1 MSAVAVISPK
11 IISEAKAGKFMR
23 LIRSFLMLCLLS
35 VQAAIA
41 QSPAPWPPEARQFRL
56 HMIGNS
62 HIDAPWLWPWTEA
75 AAVVDSTF
83 RSALDRLNENPHLKM
98 TTSSS
103 QFYEWVAQTDPA
115 MLAEIRQRVAEGRW
129 DLVGGWWVE
138 PDVNIPNGESLARQ
152 GLYGQQTLQR
162 LFGKIA
168 TVGYNPD
175 SFGHAGSVPQILK
188 LEGMEDYA
196 FERPGVNEK
205 QIPGNLF
212 WWQGIDGTR
221 ALTYR
226 IPISYTGS
234 ETSLEPKVRDV
245 VALLSPQPLR
255 DAMDFFGVGDHGGGP
270 TRANLASIAT
280 IQSEPGAPA
289 IFYSTPDQYFAEIR
303 RSHNIPIPV
312 LDGDLQI
319 HSVGCYTAESAMK
332 KGNRQAEAA
341 LVTGE
346 KLAEVGSIAW
356 GADYPKD
363 ELTAA
368 WKRLLLMQFHDSLA
382 GTSLPE
388 QYQIAREAQGRAM
401 DVGHQAMYLSALR
414 LAWQV
419 PAADP
424 LSTYLVVFNP
434 HAWSSTQNIAY
445 DLYADKGASYV
456 AEDDLGRIVPSQW
469 VQATTV
475 TGNRKR
481 IVAQVDLPAFGY
493 RQIRVRKASAPAE
506 STAPVPLKV
515 EANAMENA
523 HLRVTISP
531 DGTLAVF
538 DKDAG
543 HQVFRGGAT
552 GARAVVLNDTS
563 DTWSH
568 TVVAYTDEIGL
579 FKADNVKVMEAG
591 PLRARI
597 RVHSTYDGSAL
608 TTDWILYARSRVLEA
623 RVTLD
628 WHEHLK
634 MLKFSFPVNVQDPKA
649 TYEISYGA
657 IQRPTDGH
665 EYPGQ
670 RWIDVTGTFN
680 NQPYGL
686 AVINDAKY
694 GYSVDGSDMRISI
707 ARAAVFA
714 QHMPARLEPGVDYDW
729 QDQGVQ
735 TFRMILVPHSGSWQD
750 ANIVH
755 LAEEL
760 VAPPLVI
767 YQGIHPGT
775 RPQAASFLSIN
786 APDVVISA
794 IKRAEDGNDLIV
806 RLYESSGR
814 ATKATLNLAFLHRQW
829 TGQFDPYEIKTLRI
843 DPRTAKVAVVNILER

>member
-1 MSAVAVISPK
+1 MRSVTTLFAV
-11 IISEAKAGKFMR
+11 
-23 LIRSFLMLCLLS
+23 LLVGS
-35 VQAAIA
+35 HAAAA
-41 QSPAPWPPEARQFRL
+41 QNAAAWPPEARQFRL

-83 RSALDRLNENPHLKM
+83 RSALDRLNEDPKLTM

-103 QFYEWVAQTDPA
+103 QFYEWVAQSDPE
-115 MLAEIRQRVAEGRW
+115 MLAEIRKRVDEGRW
-129 DLVGGWWVE
+129 DLVGGWMIE

-152 GLYGQQTLQR
+152 GLYGQETLQR
-162 LFGKIA
+162 LFGKMA
-168 TVGYNPD
+168 FVGYNPD

-188 LEGMEDYA
+188 LEGMVDYV
-196 FERPGVNEK
+196 FQRPGVNEK
-205 QIPGNLF
+205 DIPGNLF

-221 ALTYR
+221 TLTYR

-234 ETSLEPKVRDV
+234 RASLEPKMRDV

-270 TRANLASIAT
+270 TKENLASIKA

-289 IFYSTPDQYFAEIR
+289 IFYSTPDRYFAEIR
-303 RSHNIPIPV
+303 HSHNIAIPV
-312 LDGDLQI
+312 LQGDLQI

-332 KGNRQAEAA
+332 KGNREAEAA

-346 KLAEVGSIAW
+346 KLAEVGAFAW
-356 GADYPKD
+356 GVHYPQD
-363 ELTAA
+363 ELTEA

-401 DVGHQAMYLSALR
+401 DVGEQAMNLSALR

-419 PAADP
+419 PATDP
-424 LSTYLVVFNP
+424 ESTYLVVFNP
-434 HAWSSTQNIAY
+434 HAWSSTQNIEY
-445 DLYADKGASYV
+445 DLYADQGATYV
-456 AEDDLGRIVPSQW
+456 AEDDRNRTIPSQW

-481 IVAQVDLPAFGY
+481 IIAQVNLPPFGY
-493 RQIRVRKASAPAE
+493 RQIRVRKVSAPAE
-506 STAPVPLKV
+506 TTPSPLKM
-515 EANAMENA
+515 EANSMENE
-523 HLRVTISP
+523 HLRVTIS
-531 DGTLAVF
+531 DGLLAIF
-538 DKDAG
+538 DRDAG
-543 HQVFRGGAT
+543 RELFKGGAT
-552 GARAVVLNDTS
+552 GARAVVLNDPS

-568 TVVAYTDEIGL
+568 TVLAYTDEIGE
-579 FKADNVKVMEAG
+579 FKADSVKLVESG
-591 PLRARI
+591 PLRACI
-597 RVHSTYDGSAL
+597 RVHSTYGRSAL
-608 TTDWILYARSRVLEA
+608 TTDWILYAGSRNLEA

-634 MLKFSFPVNVQDPKA
+634 MLKFSFPVDVQNPTA

-670 RWIDVTGTFN
+670 RWIDVTGDRDGG
-680 NQPYGL
+680 QYGL
-686 AVINDAKY
+686 AVINNAKY
-694 GYSVDGSDMRISI
+694 GYSVDGSDMRVSV
-707 ARAAVFA
+707 ARAAVYA
-714 QHMPARLEPGVDYDW
+714 QHMPAKLDPHGDYDW

-735 TFRMILVPHSGSWQD
+735 TFRMILVPHAGSWQNV
-750 ANIVH
+750 AVVH

-767 YQGIHPGT
+767 YQGIHRGT
-775 RPQAASFLSIN
+775 RPPSASFLSID

-806 RLYESSGR
+806 RMYETAGH
-814 ATKATLNLAFLHRQW
+814 ATAATLNLSFLHRRW
-829 TGQFDPYEIKTLRI
+829 RGQFHPYEIKTLRI
-843 DPRTAKVAVVNILER
+843 DPNTSKIREVNILEQ